1 VGFHLT
7 EFQVKIV
14 KMFAEGESN
23 TNIAQKLNLS
33 ECELETEIKAIYE
46 ELKVNNRIH
55 CVIVAYN
62 NGLVFV

>member
-1 VGFHLT
+1 VEFHLT
-7 EFQVKIV
+7 EFQIKIV
-14 KMFAEGESN
+14 KMLAVGESN
-23 TNIAQKLNLS
+23 AHIAQKLNLS
-33 ECELETEIKAIYE
+33 ERELETEIKAIYE